1 MSSSKLWIPR
11 ELDWKPSALRGIR
24 KLGPE
29 RGSRVKRA
37 FERLAE
43 TGRGDVKPVE
53 PREIGY
59 LELRIGLGL
68 RGVFRDDGDTI
79 TVYKVGKE
87 AAAT

>member
-1 MSSSKLWIPR
+1 
-11 ELDWKPSALRGIR
+11 
-24 KLGPE
+24 
-29 RGSRVKRA
+29 
-37 FERLAE
+37 
-43 TGRGDVKPVE
+43 VKPVE

-68 RGVFRDDGDTI
+68 RGVFRDDGGTI